1 MWQYIVLSV
10 VLALAIGYVCYRI
23 WLSFKVAND
32 PCGGCTGCAI
42 HDQLKKQRQ
51 LKGRKKPACYK

>member
-10 VLALAIGYVCYRI
+10 VLALAIGYICYRI
-23 WLSFKVAND
+23 WMSFKVAND

-42 HDQLKKQRQ
+42 HDQLKK
-51 LKGRKKPACYK
+51 